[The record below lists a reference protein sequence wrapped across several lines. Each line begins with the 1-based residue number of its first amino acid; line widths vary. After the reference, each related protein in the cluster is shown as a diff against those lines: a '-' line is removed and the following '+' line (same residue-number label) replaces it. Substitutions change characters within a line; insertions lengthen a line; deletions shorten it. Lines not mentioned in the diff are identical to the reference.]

1 MASKTK
7 HAIAVALVLAGSAG
21 FLAAQGA
28 DAPKPLV
35 RKDLLV
41 FGDGTPPPLV
51 RDIFRPRVTVAAA
64 PAVRRPAGPGPVAP
78 VDVPAV
84 GAPAFTLTISYLGS
98 IKDAGGRTIGLV
110 LRGGKTQDVAEG
122 DEIAPGYKVVGVTAE
137 AIVVEGPNGERR
149 TFTKQGDR
157 P

>member
-1 MASKTK
+1 MASKRT
-7 HAIAVALVLAGSAG
+7 AVTAVLVLGG
-21 FLAAQGA
+21 VLGLLAAQTA
-28 DAPKPLV
+28 EAPKPLV

-41 FGDGTPPPLV
+41 LGTGEPPPLV
-51 RDIFRPRVTVAAA
+51 RDIFRPKTTAAA
-64 PAVRRPAGPGPVAP
+64 PAARRAAGPVTAGPAVAP
-78 VDVPAV
+78 AETP
-84 GAPAFTLTISYLGS
+84 PTFSLSISYLGS
-98 IKDAGGRTIGLV
+98 IKAGGRTIGLV
-110 LRGGKTQDVAEG
+110 LRGGKTLDVAEG

>member
-1 MASKTK
+1 MASRTGTS
-7 HAIAVALVLAGSAG
+7 IAALLLLAGGAG
-21 FLAAQGA
+21 LLTAQVA
-28 DAPKPLV
+28 DGPKPLV
-35 RKDLLV
+35 RRDLLV
-41 FGDGTPPPLV
+41 LGDGTPPPLV
-51 RDIFRPRVTVAAA
+51 RDIFRPKAGAAA
-64 PAVRRPAGPGPVAP
+64 PSVRPAGP
-78 VDVPAV
+78 
-84 GAPAFTLTISYLGS
+84 APAAPSAAPAEAAPSFTLSLSYLGS
-98 IKDAGGRTIGLV
+98 IRAGGRTIGLV

>member
-1 MASKTK
+1 MASERTT
-7 HAIAVALVLAGSAG
+7 IAAVLVLGCALSL
-21 FLAAQGA
+21 LAAQSA
-28 DAPKPLV
+28 VAPKPLV

-41 FGDGTPPPLV
+41 LGTGEPPALI
-51 RDIFRPRVTVAAA
+51 RDIFRPKTTAAA
-64 PAVRRPAGPGPVAP
+64 PSVRRAAGPVTAGPAVAP
-78 VDVPAV
+78 AET
-84 GAPAFTLTISYLGS
+84 APAFSLSISYLGS
-98 IKDAGGRTIGLV
+98 IKAGGRTIGLV
-110 LRGGKTQDVAEG
+110 MRGGKTLDVAEG

>member
-1 MASKTK
+1 MASNRT
-7 HAIAVALVLAGSAG
+7 AIAAVLVLGCALGL
-21 FLAAQGA
+21 LAAQTPE
-28 DAPKPLV
+28 APKPLV

-41 FGDGTPPPLV
+41 LGTGEPPPLV
-51 RDIFRPRVTVAAA
+51 RDIFRPKTTAAA
-64 PAVRRPAGPGPVAP
+64 PAVRRAAGPVTTGPAVAP
-78 VDVPAV
+78 AET
-84 GAPAFTLTISYLGS
+84 APAFSLSISYLGS
-98 IKDAGGRTIGLV
+98 IKAGGRTIGLV
-110 LRGGKTQDVAEG
+110 MRGGKTLDVAEG